1 MGPTLAYLEELAREA
16 GAILREGYSKEHQV
30 NYKGVIDLV
39 TEVDHQSEA
48 FLLGRVQS
56 DFPSHHIFSE
66 ESGVI
71 HGDDEHVWYIDPLD
85 GTVNYAHHVPIF
97 SVSVA
102 YASSGMLKLGAVY
115 DPLRNEMFTA
125 ERGKGAYLNGKRL
138 HVSST
143 SELQKSLLV
152 TGFPYDTWNT
162 AQDNFSNFVRFAK
175 LTQGVRRLGSAAL
188 DLSYVGA
195 GRFDGFWELSL
206 KPWDVAAGGLVC
218 EEAGARVTN
227 IRDEADYISPPQSIL
242 ATAPG
247 IHARMLEE
255 LSKHQNEFSSK

>member
-1 MGPTLAYLEELAREA
+1 MQPTLSYVENLARRA
-16 GAILREGYSKEHQV
+16 GAILREGYNKDHQV

-48 FLLGRVQS
+48 FLLGEVQR

-71 HGDDEHVWYIDPLD
+71 QGNEDHIWYIDPLD
-85 GTVNYAHHVPIF
+85 GTVNYAHHLPIF
-97 SVSVA
+97 SVSIA
-102 YASSGMLKLGAVY
+102 YASHGTLSLGAVY
-115 DPLRNEMFTA
+115 DPLRDEMFSA
-125 ERGKGAYLNGKRL
+125 ERGKGAHLNGKPL
-138 HVSST
+138 LASAAA
-143 SELQKSLLV
+143 ELQKSLLV

-162 AQDNFSNFVRFAK
+162 PQDNFDNFARLAK

-188 DLSYVGA
+188 DLSYVSA
-195 GRFDGFWELSL
+195 GRLDGFWELSL
-206 KPWDVAAGGLVC
+206 KPWDVAADGLIC

-227 IRDEADYISPPQSIL
+227 IHGGDDYMSAPQSIL

-255 LSKHQNEFSSK
+255 LQKP